1 MCRVSFK
8 PQGETKG
15 LKGTVPRTGLPRG
28 QTQFSRRVLSERA
41 TGCVGDDP
49 STVSGPR
56 GSTALLLTE
65 HECVKGA
72 PTQESAIAHGADGA
86 STPRRATIPRTGGQ
100 RPKDRQA
107 DATLLTQPMCT
118 RPWCSTSWFL
128 SACTS
133 SSVWLHAHSLLQ
145 SFASSR
151 SLALSLL
158 LSHVVVKLFALAGTA
173 YNRWLRSDSAL
184 T

>member
-8 PQGETKG
+8 PQEETKG
-15 LKGTVPRTGLPRG
+15 LKGTVHRTGLPRG

-49 STVSGPR
+49 GTVSGPW
-56 GSTALLLTE
+56 GSTARLLME

-72 PTQESAIAHGADGA
+72 PTQESAIAHEADGA

-107 DATLLTQPMCT
+107 TLRFNTAGDYVLLWFFLFVPVADDFLVFVAL
-118 RPWCSTSWFL
+118 RCSTLSIFFLGCFFLCPASSLFL
-128 SACTS
+128 SPWPGYFAT
-133 SSVWLHAHSLLQ
+133 
-145 SFASSR
+145 ASS
-151 SLALSLL
+151 
-158 LSHVVVKLFALAGTA
+158 
-173 YNRWLRSDSAL
+173 
-184 T
+184 